1 MTLRESAPSLGTFS
15 WFGYELPLSD
25 RLRLIGK
32 SGFSHTFLWMGNQEP
47 MVECGRAH
55 EMPGM
60 TADAG
65 LAIDHVHAPY
75 DNANAFWS
83 ESPAE
88 RNAVIDENLKLIEYC
103 GRHSISCIVLHVT
116 KGPTPPPPRS
126 EGLEIFR
133 RLGEEAA
140 RSGIRLALENTRF
153 TSRVDFILTELP
165 LESLGLC
172 YDSSHD
178 TLYSD
183 TPGVVLG
190 KWAHRLFTTHFS
202 DTDGKADVHWLPMK
216 GIVDWDAVAR
226 AYPTSHP
233 GPLMLE
239 AVPEDAVQPPA
250 EFLADAYHKAVDL
263 RERLL
268 AGHE

>member
-1 MTLRESAPSLGTFS
+1 MTSSETSPSLGTFS
-15 WFGYELPLSD
+15 WFGNELPLSE
-25 RLRLIGK
+25 RLRLIRQ
-32 SGFSHTFLWMGNQEP
+32 SGFSQTFLWMGSEEP
-47 MVECGRAH
+47 LVEAGRAE

-60 TADAG
+60 AADAG
-65 LAIDHVHAPY
+65 LAVDHVHASY

-83 ESPAE
+83 DSPTE
-88 RNAVIDENLKLIEYC
+88 RDALVDEYLKLIEYC
-103 GRHSISCIVLHVT
+103 SRHSISCIVLHVT
-116 KGPTPPPPRS
+116 KGPNPPPSRA
-126 EGLEIFR
+126 EGVEIFR

-140 RSGIRLALENTRF
+140 SSGIRLALENTRV
-153 TSRVDFILTELP
+153 TSRVDFILNELP

-202 DTDGKADVHWLPMK
+202 DTDGRADVHWLPMK
-216 GIVDWDAVAR
+216 GIVDWDAVSS
-226 AYPTSHP
+226 AYPTSHT
-233 GPLMLE
+233 GPVMIE